1 MNKPI
6 MNPAAVNPRKKLQ
19 IKNAFII
26 ALASSNFI
34 TSLSA
39 KPYRLIMS
47 SKPSCA
53 QTSTI
58 PGVRYG
64 IDYLAPDLD
73 LSNDG
78 DMILTV
84 HHTLE
89 HSVSV
94 PFYSQAIVSKEGVL
108 SFESAHHPEVMDEGF
123 LDICVKAVMAT
134 HQKPRRISFSLH
146 EMMDIPEF
154 KAPDQSH
161 VVDRLARMEY
171 EVEKMTMEVENV
183 MVAAEMTHDHAK
195 HLHRQN
201 RMMHRA
207 SKWWP
212 IVQII
217 ILCGATILQAKYMMN
232 YLSKRH
238 VL

>member
-1 MNKPI
+1 
-6 MNPAAVNPRKKLQ
+6 
-19 IKNAFII
+19 
-26 ALASSNFI
+26 
-34 TSLSA
+34 
-39 KPYRLIMS
+39 MS

-53 QTSTI
+53 QTSLI
-58 PGVRYG
+58 PGVKYG

-73 LSNDG
+73 LTNDM

-89 HSVSV
+89 HSLSP
-94 PFYSQAIVSKEGVL
+94 PFYSQTIVNKEGVL
-108 SFESAHHPEVMDEGF
+108 SFKSELHPETMDEGF
-123 LDICVKAVMAT
+123 VDICVKAFMAT
-134 HQKPRRISFSLH
+134 HKRPRRISFSLH

-171 EVEKMTMEVENV
+171 EVEKMAMEVENV
-183 MVAAEMTHDHAK
+183 MMGAEMTHDHAK

-201 RMMHRA
+201 RKMHRA

-217 ILCGATILQAKYMMN
+217 ILCGATVLQAKYMMN

-238 VL
+238 AL